1 MGKKNKSGGL
11 IEDRIIRQPMEQMRR
26 KLKFKAKKERKELKV
41 FAKSLKEEHK
51 PLQDSKNTHFSLKML
66 NNNEDEETG

>member
-51 PLQDSKNTHFSLKML
+51 PKQDSTNNHFSLKML
-66 NNNEDEETG
+66 NNNEDEETV